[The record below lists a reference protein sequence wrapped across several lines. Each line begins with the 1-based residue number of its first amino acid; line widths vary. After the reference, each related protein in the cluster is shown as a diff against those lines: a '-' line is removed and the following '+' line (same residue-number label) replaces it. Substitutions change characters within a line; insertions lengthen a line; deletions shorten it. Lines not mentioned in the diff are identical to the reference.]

1 LANNDDPK
9 ADETLRWPINLDRA
23 GIEGRLI
30 EVRENARRFGMVEI
44 VRLFENLGSMSAAQ
58 IGTNV
63 VGALTL
69 LQSKP
74 GHRPLTMQ
82 LEMVAMILKNLQKPK
97 KGK

>member
-1 LANNDDPK
+1 MPRSPEVTRD
-9 ADETLRWPINLDRA
+9 DETLRWPTNLDRE
-23 GIEGRLI
+23 GIEARLL

-63 VGALTL
+63 VAALTL

-82 LEMVAMILKNLQKPK
+82 LEMVAMNLKNLK
-97 KGK
+97 